1 MVDNLAPSR
10 RARFVPSDK
19 IADRVRGHSDILPF
33 GVSSLVH
40 FDHAHWLLCCSR
52 THLKKERNENAKWR
66 NGVDKRT
73 CMPSNMLRYILHCGL
88 SKLLSLGA
96 TLAVDCDM

>member
-40 FDHAHWLLCCSR
+40 FDHAHWLL
-52 THLKKERNENAKWR
+52 
-66 NGVDKRT
+66 
-73 CMPSNMLRYILHCGL
+73 
-88 SKLLSLGA
+88 LLLQDTFEKG
-96 TLAVDCDM
+96 TK